1 MSELLLLPDELFEE
15 LELEVLDDTEELV
28 VLELVVVP
36 LLLDESQA
44 GIKKHSTNI
53 KTITPTA
60 ILLAVS
66 SLPDMFIHLALQ
78 LSLSIKN
85 EEMLIA
91 QSRKM
96 HDWIK

>member
-1 MSELLLLPDELFEE
+1 M
-15 LELEVLDDTEELV
+15 LDDTEELV
-28 VLELVVVP
+28 VLELVEVL

-66 SLPDMFIHLALQ
+66 SLSNMFIYLALQ
-78 LSLSIKN
+78 LLLSIKS
-85 EEMLIA
+85 EGIVIA

-96 HDWIK
+96 HDWIKQLRGLHVCHE